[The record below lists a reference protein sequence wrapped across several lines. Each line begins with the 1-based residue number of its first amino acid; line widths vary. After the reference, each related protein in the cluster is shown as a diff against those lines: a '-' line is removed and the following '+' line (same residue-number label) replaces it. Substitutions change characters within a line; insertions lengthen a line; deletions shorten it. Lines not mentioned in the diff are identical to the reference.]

1 MEQTVSETGV
11 IKDMTGVNGKNLHF
25 CESVSR
31 RQLLRVG
38 FVGGVYL
45 SFLGGLQFQAHSSA
59 FSNKAVNSLQFG
71 KPAQAVPFKQAGV
84 ITTWEKY
91 KGVLNFGKNQTL
103 ALVDD
108 GCDLSKPEWASDRNS
123 DYPKVLVTYD
133 AVDGD
138 TDPKHE
144 GRGYHGTTI
153 GIPSSVNHNGLLG
166 VAFNNQLAVIRS
178 LECCHCKTTDSK
190 TLAKA
195 LAWVAKNHQKYD
207 ITTVNLAPVDDLA
220 HDQPVPTEI
229 DSQLTKLRQLG
240 IWVSAPTGNH
250 NFTNG
255 ISWPSSQPN
264 CFAIGAVKP
273 GSDTVYLDRHS
284 KVDLVVPAAATS
296 SSNAIL
302 CGAAMILREAIEVS
316 GFQWKEVDP
325 NLPVAMMTIF
335 QQTGVKVQDSATEQE
350 FRRLD
355 LLAAVDF
362 VFESA
367 RTPRSSR

>member
-1 MEQTVSETGV
+1 MND
-11 IKDMTGVNGKNLHF
+11 KKFHF
-25 CESVSR
+25 SDSVSR
-31 RQLLRVG
+31 RKLLRVG
-38 FVGGVYL
+38 FLSGVSL
-45 SFLGGLQFQAHSSA
+45 SFLGSLQLQAHSSA
-59 FSNKAVNSLQFG
+59 FASKALNSLQFS

-84 ITTWEKY
+84 IASWEKY
-91 KGVLNFGKNQTL
+91 KGVLTFGKNQTL

-108 GCDLSKPEWASDRNS
+108 GCDLSKPEWANDRNS

-153 GIPSSVNHNGLLG
+153 GIPSSVNYNGVLG
-166 VAFNNQLAVIRS
+166 VAFNDQLAVIRS
-178 LECCHCKTTDSK
+178 LECCHCKTNDSK

-195 LAWVAKNHQKYD
+195 LAWVVRNHQEYK

-250 NFTNG
+250 NFTKG
-255 ISWPSSQPN
+255 ISWPASQPH

-335 QQTGVKVQDSATEQE
+335 QQTGVKVKDPATKLE
-350 FRRLD
+350 FKRLE

-362 VFESA
+362 VFKSS
-367 RTPRSSR
+367 TTTRSTR

>member
-1 MEQTVSETGV
+1 M
-11 IKDMTGVNGKNLHF
+11 
-25 CESVSR
+25 
-31 RQLLRVG
+31 
-38 FVGGVYL
+38 
-45 SFLGGLQFQAHSSA
+45 
-59 FSNKAVNSLQFG
+59 
-71 KPAQAVPFKQAGV
+71 PFKQAGV
-84 ITTWEKY
+84 IASWEKY
-91 KGVLNFGKNQTL
+91 KGVLTFGKNQTL

-108 GCDLSKPEWASDRNS
+108 GCDLSKPEWANDRNS

-153 GIPSSVNHNGLLG
+153 GIPSSVNHNGVLG

-195 LAWVAKNHQKYD
+195 LAWVVRNHQKYK

-250 NFTNG
+250 NFTKG
-255 ISWPSSQPN
+255 FLGQQVSLIVLPSEP
-264 CFAIGAVKP
+264 
-273 GSDTVYLDRHS
+273 
-284 KVDLVVPAAATS
+284 
-296 SSNAIL
+296 
-302 CGAAMILREAIEVS
+302 
-316 GFQWKEVDP
+316 
-325 NLPVAMMTIF
+325 
-335 QQTGVKVQDSATEQE
+335 
-350 FRRLD
+350 
-355 LLAAVDF
+355 
-362 VFESA
+362 
-367 RTPRSSR
+367 